1 MRGLFEK
8 QRDEMQIVAPRIVP
22 AADSNTTRLATWIHG
37 FAYDDLP
44 ENVSQ
49 FAKGLVLD
57 TIAVAWAANSASGMQ
72 AALDT
77 VLAEGGASLSTLWG
91 SPHRLGPGAAAFYNS
106 ALASALDY
114 DSLHERGGVHS
125 DAVVVPA
132 ALAVGETRRVDGR
145 NLLASY
151 VAASELNFR
160 LGRATL
166 STSGWF
172 RTSVYGVFAAAAA
185 SAKLLGLD
193 AAQTQHALGIALSL
207 ASGTQQP
214 NIERKLTK
222 RLQSAFAARSGVF
235 AAQLASRGITA
246 PDAPFDGKFSLYAL
260 YDEGDPTQAFGDLG
274 EVFLLTDTVLKKFPS
289 CACTHAA
296 IQATLDLQRDH
307 ALTPDDIEQVEVIL
321 TPYMHRLV
329 GAPFSLDGDLE
340 VTAQFSVQYTV
351 ATALLRG
358 AFTAAD
364 LSPEHVR
371 DTRVHALIAKIKV
384 SIDEASSGRLSPA
397 TVIITAIGGR
407 QRTGTVTALPG
418 GLDLPLSPKELR
430 HKAASAFATGQHALA
445 PSKVSALIDRIE
457 NLERVRDVSKLFEG
471 IVANSLYRVAN

>member
-1 MRGLFEK
+1 
-8 QRDEMQIVAPRIVP
+8 MQIVAPRTV
-22 AADSNTTRLATWIHG
+22 ATADRNTARVASWIHS
-37 FAYDDLP
+37 FSYDDLP
-44 ENVSQ
+44 EDIRQV
-49 FAKGLVLD
+49 AKSLVLD
-57 TIAVAWAANSASGMQ
+57 TIAVAWAAGGASGMR

-77 VLAEGGASLSTLWG
+77 VLAEGGAPLSTLWG

-106 ALASALDY
+106 ALASALDF
-114 DSLHERGGVHS
+114 DSLHELGGVHS

-132 ALAVGETRRVDGR
+132 AFAIGETRHTDGR
-145 NLLASY
+145 GLLAAY
-151 VAASELNFR
+151 VAASELSFR

-193 AAQTQHALGIALSL
+193 ATQTQHALGTALSL
-207 ASGTQQP
+207 ASGTQQS

-246 PDAPFDGKFSLYAL
+246 PEAPLDGKFGLYAL
-260 YDEGDPTQAFGDLG
+260 YDEGDPGQAFADLG
-274 EVFLLTDTVLKKFPS
+274 EVFLLPDTVLKKFPS

-296 IQATLDLQRDH
+296 IQATLDLQRNH
-307 ALTPDDIEQVEVIL
+307 ALKPDAIEQVEVIL
-321 TPYMHRLV
+321 TSYMHRLV

-351 ATALLRG
+351 ATTLLRG
-358 AFTAAD
+358 TFTAAD
-364 LSPEHVR
+364 LTPERVR
-371 DTRVHALIAKIKV
+371 DTHVHALIDKIKV
-384 SIDEASSGRLSPA
+384 SIDDTSGGRLSPA
-397 TVIITAIGGR
+397 TVIITLAGGR
-407 QRTGTVTALPG
+407 QIKATVSALPG
-418 GLDLPLSPKELR
+418 GLDLPLSPQELR
-430 HKAASAFATGQHALA
+430 SKAASAFSTGQHALV

-457 NLERVRDVSKLFEG
+457 NLERLRDVSKLFEG
-471 IVANSLYRVAN
+471 IVANSAYRVAN